1 MYCIVDQGVTV
12 ETAKTG
18 DGVVGVVTDATV
30 IKEEIKTILYVVVS
44 LDSLPSLPFLIFRN
58 FSRSSSRTS
67 GLLIESDP
75 ILPGGKQILY
85 KIQY

>member
-30 IKEEIKTILYVVVS
+30 IKQEIKTILYVVVS
-44 LDSLPSLPFLIFRN
+44 
-58 FSRSSSRTS
+58 
-67 GLLIESDP
+67 GLCTVCPVCLS
-75 ILPGGKQILY
+75 
-85 KIQY
+85 